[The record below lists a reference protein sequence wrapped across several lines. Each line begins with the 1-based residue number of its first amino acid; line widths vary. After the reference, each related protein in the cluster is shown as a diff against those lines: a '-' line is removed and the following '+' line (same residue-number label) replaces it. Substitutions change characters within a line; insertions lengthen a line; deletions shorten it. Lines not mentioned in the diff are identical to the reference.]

1 MNKPMKSFG
10 RYYTRGNLS
19 PSLDGESSSRPWTPT
34 LHWLWCICLISSWL
48 SGCAHMSPKP
58 TGSVQDEGKFSL
70 EAHMTEDQFSKAAE
84 VQKLSESVG
93 TDYRLGPGDVLKF
106 KVWHRPELS
115 NDNIIVSPDG
125 CITIIRVG
133 MIRVEGKTL
142 EEVTREITEKLSVLY
157 EKPEVNLAIEKFT
170 NNKVFVL
177 GRVTSPGVVNLP
189 GKGTL
194 LEALAMAGGLPVL
207 QKDAFLTRCS
217 IIRGKD
223 KVIWI
228 DLQEL
233 LNKGNMGLNARLQ
246 NKDIVFIPESADQLV
261 YVMGE
266 VAHPGALRLSAQFS
280 YLDAIMQCGGPTK
293 DANLRKTYLIRFD
306 GKQGNVKQV
315 DVRKMVETG
324 MLTQNYLL
332 KDNDVIYVAPAG
344 LAKFNYAV
352 QQILPSL
359 AVLNL
364 ATGSVQ
370 GIRGLVTPT
379 AGVAVS
385 TSGSSGK

>member
-1 MNKPMKSFG
+1 MIDLMSTLKHYLLNRILCPALV
-10 RYYTRGNLS
+10 RE
-19 PSLDGESSSRPWTPT
+19 PSRQRHGIRLVG
-34 LHWLWCICLISSWL
+34 LWCLCLVSPLLLSS
-48 SGCAHMSPKP
+48 CAHMSPKP
-58 TGSVQDEGKFSL
+58 TPAVQDQATFNL
-70 EAHMTEDQFSKAAE
+70 ESQMTEDQFAKANE
-84 VQKLSESVG
+84 VQKLSEKVG
-93 TDYRLGPGDVLKF
+93 GEYRLGPGDVLRF
-106 KVWHRPELS
+106 KVWHRPEVS
-115 NDNIIVSPDG
+115 NENMIVSPDG
-125 CITIIRVG
+125 NISIIRIG
-133 MIRVEGKTL
+133 MIKVEGKTL
-142 EEVTREITEKLSVLY
+142 AEVNKEITEKLSVLY
-157 EKPEVNLAIEKFT
+157 EKPEINISIEKFN

-189 GKGTL
+189 GPGTL

-233 LNKGNMGLNARLQ
+233 LHKGNMSLNARLQ
-246 NKDIVFIPESADQLV
+246 NRDIVFIPESADQLV

-266 VAHPGALRLSAQFS
+266 VAHPGALRLTAQFS
-280 YLDAIMQCGGPTK
+280 YLDAIMQCGGPTR
-293 DANLRKTYLIRFD
+293 DANLKKTYLVRFD
-306 GKQGNVKQV
+306 GKKGDVRQV
-315 DVRKMVETG
+315 DIKKMIETG
-324 MLTQNYLL
+324 MLTENYIL

-364 ATGSVQ
+364 ATGTVQ
-370 GIRGLVTPT
+370 GIRGLMTPT
-379 AGVAVS
+379 AGIAVN
-385 TSGSSGK
+385 TSGK